1 MTATT
6 FYLDTTDSHRIAVH
20 HWPTSAPLRGVLHWL
35 HGMAE
40 HGLRYEEF
48 AEALNAAGWALYV
61 HDHRGHGQSTDSG
74 APLGHLADEEGWQK
88 LQNDISV
95 VQQWLR
101 REHVEIPLVL
111 GGHSM
116 GSFAALNWA
125 QDYAEV
131 LPLAGLILCGSDY
144 RSPRLHALA
153 AIPIRLENWRVGKRN
168 SSALIQSLTFKA
180 WGKKFP
186 DDDSEFAWLNS
197 DKAEVEK
204 YESDPLCG
212 FDCSTGLWLDLILA
226 LKQIHRKR
234 RLAALPRHLP
244 VLIIGGEDD
253 PMSDFGQ
260 RLTSLA
266 KVLKQT
272 GSQSV
277 TLALYP
283 QARHEVLK
291 DKNGRQA
298 QQELLQWLTQRNTQ
312 A

>member
-20 HWPTSAPLRGVLHWL
+20 HWPLKNPIGVVHWC

-40 HGLRYEEF
+40 HGLRYHDI
-48 AEALNAAGWALYV
+48 ALRLNAAGWAFYV
-61 HDHRGHGQSTDSG
+61 HDHRGHGQSTDSE
-74 APLGHLADEEGWQK
+74 APLGHLADDEGWQK

-101 REHVEIPLVL
+101 REYAEIPMVL

-116 GSFAALNWA
+116 GSFAALHWA

-153 AIPIRLENWRVGKRN
+153 ALPIRLEHWRLGARN
-168 SSALIQSLTFKA
+168 SSALIQQLTFKA

-186 DDDSEFAWLNS
+186 ADNSEFAWLNS
-197 DKAEVEK
+197 LKNEVIS
-204 YESDPLCG
+204 YENDPLCG
-212 FDCSTGLWLDLILA
+212 FECSTGLWLALINA
-226 LKQIHRKR
+226 LKHIHRRR
-234 RLAALPRHLP
+234 RLAALPASLP
-244 VLIIGGEDD
+244 ILVMGGQDD
-253 PMSDFGQ
+253 PMSNFGKHLHK
-260 RLTSLA
+260 LTTA
-266 KVLKQT
+266 LKQT
-272 GSQSV
+272 GSQAV
-277 TLALYP
+277 ECKLYP

-291 DKNGRQA
+291 DVNSEQVQA
-298 QQELLQWLTQRNTQ
+298 DVVQWLSAHQ
-312 A
+312 APA

>member
-1 MTATT
+1 
-6 FYLDTTDSHRIAVH
+6 
-20 HWPTSAPLRGVLHWL
+20 
-35 HGMAE
+35 
-40 HGLRYEEF
+40 
-48 AEALNAAGWALYV
+48 
-61 HDHRGHGQSTDSG
+61 
-74 APLGHLADEEGWQK
+74 
-88 LQNDISV
+88 
-95 VQQWLR
+95 
-101 REHVEIPLVL
+101 
-111 GGHSM
+111 
-116 GSFAALNWA
+116 
-125 QDYAEV
+125 
-131 LPLAGLILCGSDY
+131 
-144 RSPRLHALA
+144 
-153 AIPIRLENWRVGKRN
+153 VGKRN

>member
-6 FYLDTTDSHRIAVH
+6 FYLDTTEAHRIAVH
-20 HWPTSAPLRGVLHWL
+20 HWPSSIPLRGIVHWL

-40 HGLRYEEF
+40 HGLRYQDL
-48 AEALNAAGWALYV
+48 AQALNAAGWALYV
-61 HDHRGHGQSTDSG
+61 HDHRGHGQSTDSE
-74 APLGHLADEEGWQK
+74 APLGHLADEQGWQS

-101 REHVEIPLVL
+101 REHVGQPIVL

-131 LPLAGLILCGSDY
+131 LPLAGLVLCGSDY

-153 AIPIRLENWRVGKRN
+153 ALPIRLELWRVGARN
-168 SSALIQSLTFKA
+168 SSALIQHLTFKA

-186 DDDSEFAWLNS
+186 ADNNEFAWLNS

-204 YESDPLCG
+204 YVNDPLCG
-212 FDCSTGLWLDLILA
+212 FECSTGLWLDLIGA
-226 LKQIHRKR
+226 LQRIHRKR
-234 RLAALPRHLP
+234 RLAALPKTLP
-244 VLIIGGEDD
+244 LYVFGGADD
-253 PMSDFGQ
+253 PMSHFGQ
-260 RLTSLA
+260 RLKQLET
-266 KVLKQT
+266 VLKQT

-291 DKNGRQA
+291 DISAEQA
-298 QQELLQWLTQRNTQ
+298 QRDLVQWLTQGHAQT
-312 A
+312 